1 MSSSSFCEPGIRE
14 LLPAAR
20 TIPPTGSSAA
30 ASRSKGGRVDRIH
43 STSMPARIAT
53 SAKLRRRVPSP
64 STRRSLRPINGDRS
78 GTSSGRP
85 TTATE
90 RQSLRAATCWSPAS
104 RSLPRTTMECGPSG
118 SRYVRPRTGRSMSP
132 MTKTTSRAWQT
143 GPGLLSVEV
152 PILGAHVDSSGG
164 LHLAFERA
172 KAMGAEAIQVH
183 PTPPGFWGSP
193 KIDET
198 RIATFKE
205 AAAKHGNPPFYFHA
219 VYLIN
224 LAGDDP
230 TLRQRSES
238 TLAGYLKAADELG
251 VDGVI
256 FHTGSHKRAGF
267 EARLPS
273 ITEHL
278 KHVLERADPKS
289 ARLLIEHNAG
299 LGGCVGARFE
309 EIAQMMS
316 ALDDDPRVG
325 VCFDTCHA
333 FASGYDERTPAEVKK
348 TIDELDRALKL
359 SRVDV
364 IHCNDSVTGLGSNRD
379 RHANIGTGQIGEA
392 GFRALLREPRLAK
405 LPFILEVPG
414 AGGGPDAEQVAVL
427 KELAG

>member
-1 MSSSSFCEPGIRE
+1 
-14 LLPAAR
+14 
-20 TIPPTGSSAA
+20 
-30 ASRSKGGRVDRIH
+30 
-43 STSMPARIAT
+43 
-53 SAKLRRRVPSP
+53 
-64 STRRSLRPINGDRS
+64 
-78 GTSSGRP
+78 
-85 TTATE
+85 
-90 RQSLRAATCWSPAS
+90 
-104 RSLPRTTMECGPSG
+104 
-118 SRYVRPRTGRSMSP
+118 

-193 KIDET
+193 KLDET

-256 FHTGSHKRAGF
+256 FHTGSHKGAGF

-289 ARLLIEHNAG
+289 ARLLIENNAG

-348 TIDELDRALKL
+348 TVDELDRALKL